1 MQKFETRRQNKD
13 FVAGLIVLI
22 TIYTAYYLLVA
33 DNDGITKQ
41 PLLITHSIKILVV
54 LAIYLS
60 GTFFLAKLP
69 QKWLK
74 QLWHLIHIVLIS
86 ILVVLWSWHFAVHPL
101 PINLRNF
108 GYSIHEF
115 LISPLLYLATWLMG
129 KLA

>member
-1 MQKFETRRQNKD
+1 M
-13 FVAGLIVLI
+13 LI